1 MTLTVFC
8 VLFLFPN
15 PFCLLNFLSPTSCNL
30 LPHRLN
36 GRFLRLDVL
45 DVWFGVYEKSQAVI
59 KEVEFFGEVLVT
71 SLANGEERLCAW
83 PTVFDEELDRCAYLD
98 GGGG

>member
-1 MTLTVFC
+1 
-8 VLFLFPN
+8 
-15 PFCLLNFLSPTSCNL
+15 
-30 LPHRLN
+30 
-36 GRFLRLDVL
+36 
-45 DVWFGVYEKSQAVI
+45 VWFGVYEKSQAVI
-59 KEVEFFGEVLVT
+59 KEVEFFGEMLVT